1 MGTHLLL
8 LLQFVPDLHFTSGE
22 AFSQRQHRHTPSFP
36 TTYAAI
42 TRWAADSSMGVA
54 RVACLLVP
62 LVASSLLSLVSP
74 ALAEAGTGPAD
85 AVPPQDKH
93 RILSEN
99 LFLEAATKLAKQ
111 HKRVDAEWWERLDD
125 EAAGET
131 SLLFATPMFR
141 SNLHLKYAPEEVK
154 DINDKLSAAILEHYM
169 ESVRAY
175 VGGEGNA
182 SAAPK
187 AEEEEDGEYAINDD
201 FFAKQQEVP
210 FLPALPVMQ
219 ELAKDFIVP
228 SIKKYWR
235 SVSSVDPKLADDIVD
250 IQDFKLWA
258 TVNHW
263 DISHQLHVHTGS
275 IFSGVYYVK
284 VPPTAGGFRAVD
296 PRGHP
301 QYPFQHSVTVN
312 PEEGDLVIFPGWMP
326 HTVLPTMGGDPRI
339 AIAFNIDGDIDA
351 WADMTS
357 IEHSYQVL

>member
-1 MGTHLLL
+1 MPLLSLIKAGVLLIEEETWRSLRSRRQPFRCPTVTHLLL

-154 DINDKLSAAILEHYM
+154 
-169 ESVRAY
+169 VRTAMQRRGCA
-175 VGGEGNA
+175 GGL
-182 SAAPK
+182 
-187 AEEEEDGEYAINDD
+187 
-201 FFAKQQEVP
+201 Q
-210 FLPALPVMQ
+210 
-219 ELAKDFIVP
+219 
-228 SIKKYWR
+228 
-235 SVSSVDPKLADDIVD
+235 
-250 IQDFKLWA
+250 
-258 TVNHW
+258 
-263 DISHQLHVHTGS
+263 
-275 IFSGVYYVK
+275 
-284 VPPTAGGFRAVD
+284 PTAVAKKPSASNTLFTTTAFPPDSRLTFFRPLLTVAGYQRQAFGCHPGALHGERQGLRWRRRQRLGCSKGG
-296 PRGHP
+296 
-301 QYPFQHSVTVN
+301 
-312 PEEGDLVIFPGWMP
+312 
-326 HTVLPTMGGDPRI
+326 GGGRRRC
-339 AIAFNIDGDIDA
+339 
-351 WADMTS
+351 
-357 IEHSYQVL
+357 V